1 MSVFT
6 RIFVSFWLALIVNIL
21 LTAVMRPVAPPR
33 APFRESMFKLL
44 NVHARAILRESDA
57 GHRAEAQSEV
67 RTLAQASGI
76 RLFLFDTSGNEVTGQ
91 NVPAEVR
98 LAIAEN
104 VEDPAGDSRIISRQ
118 ISYED
123 GRTYRMA
130 ALFPPPTRPFF
141 ERPSFLLPRFAM
153 LFIIS
158 GIVCFVLAHY
168 LTTPLVRL
176 RGATQQF
183 ARGELRARAPVR
195 GRRKDEIALL
205 VKDFNGMAEQI
216 EKLITAQRRLLSD
229 ISHELRSPLARLSI
243 ATGILRNKTGPEAAS
258 TLDRVERETVR
269 LDQLI
274 GQLLTLSA
282 MESGEQSIEKS
293 QINLAELATEVA
305 SDADFEARNRDCH
318 VTFRAEAECIVE
330 GDATI
335 LRSAIENIVR
345 NAVRYT
351 SEDSTVEMA
360 LSLPA
365 SDAGRNCVLTV
376 RDHGPGIPEEHLSDI
391 FRPFY
396 RLADA
401 RDRLSGG
408 VGLGLAISQRAVSLH
423 GGDVSAANA
432 PDGGLIVSI
441 TLPLQTTA
449 TTRTLTAQNV

>member
-6 RIFVSFWLALIVNIL
+6 KIFVSFWLALIVTIL

-44 NVHARAILRESDA
+44 NVHAHAILQDLDK
-57 GHRAEAQSEV
+57 GHQPEAEAAV
-67 RTLAQASGI
+67 NTLAQASGI
-76 RLFLFDTSGNEVTGQ
+76 HLFLFDNNGNEVTGQ
-91 NVPAEVR
+91 NVPGEVR
-98 LAIAEN
+98 LAIADKN
-104 VEDPAGDSRIISRQ
+104 EDLSGDNHIISRQ
-118 ISYED
+118 IADDD
-123 GRTYRMA
+123 GRTYTMA
-130 ALFPPPTRPFF
+130 ALFPPPVRPFF
-141 ERPSFLLPRFAM
+141 ERPSFLLPRFAI
-153 LFIIS
+153 LFVVS

-168 LTTPLVRL
+168 MTAPLVRL
-176 RGATQQF
+176 RGAAQQF
-183 ARGELRARAPVR
+183 ARGELHARADVPGAR
-195 GRRKDEIALL
+195 NDEIALL

-243 ATGILRNKTGPEAAS
+243 ATGILRNKTGPEATS

-282 MESGEQSIEKS
+282 FESGEQAVDKS
-293 QINLAELATEVA
+293 EINLADLAAEVA
-305 SDADFEARNRDCH
+305 SDADFEARDRNCH
-318 VTFRAEAECIVE
+318 VTFNAGAECMVE
-330 GDATI
+330 GDGNL
-335 LRSAIENIVR
+335 LRSAIENVVR
-345 NAVRYT
+345 NALRYT
-351 SEDSTVEMA
+351 SEGSTVEMA
-360 LSLPA
+360 LSVPSA
-365 SDAGRNCVLTV
+365 DAGKACVLSV
-376 RDHGPGIPEEHLSDI
+376 RDHGPGIPDEHLSDI

-401 RDRLSGG
+401 RDRQSGG

-441 TLPLQTTA
+441 TLPLRSAT